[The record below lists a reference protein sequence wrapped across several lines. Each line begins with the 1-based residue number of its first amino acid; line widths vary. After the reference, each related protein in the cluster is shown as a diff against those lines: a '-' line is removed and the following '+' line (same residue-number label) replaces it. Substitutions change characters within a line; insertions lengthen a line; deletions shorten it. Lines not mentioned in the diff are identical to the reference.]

1 MASSST
7 MSTAHRATCGIAAAR
22 GATLIAL
29 AVGSVFASVWS
40 FAEGVPSVPPS
51 LQPAANSIIAN
62 NANTRVCRVSRQT
75 FIMSLVLPVQCCA
88 RQRPH
93 YAALSYAHLVQDK
106 LGLVTNCLLV
116 TTVPICDRNCT
127 DIVDFLQARSLQPRD
142 RQQKG

>member
-51 LQPAANSIIAN
+51 LQPAANRIIAN
-62 NANTRVCRVSRQT
+62 NANTRACRISRQK
-75 FIMSLVLPVQCCA
+75 FIMCPVPPVQCRV
-88 RQRPH
+88 RQPPH
-93 YAALSYAHLVQDK
+93 FAALSYAHPVQDK

-116 TTVPICDRNCT
+116 TTVPICDRSCT
-127 DIVDFLQARSLQPRD
+127 DIVDFLGARWLQRRD
-142 RQQKG
+142 R